1 MVSLPLDQIP
11 VRGMVIGLVV
21 LLSGT
26 VTATITEDNGLAAL
40 VAAVVLLIFLLLDER
55 YSGDEE

>member
-11 VRGMVIGLVV
+11 VRGIVIGLVV

-26 VTATITEDNGLAAL
+26 ITVTITGDNGLAAL
-40 VAAVVLLIFLLLDER
+40 VAAVALLIFLLLDER

>member
-1 MVSLPLDQIP
+1 MVALPTDRIP
-11 VRGMVIGLVV
+11 VRGIVIGLVV

-26 VTATITEDNGLAAL
+26 VTATVTQDNGLAAL
-40 VAAVVLLIFLLLDER
+40 VAAIALLVFLLLDEK